1 MIKLFKRTQCYEF
14 VFTYRFDN
22 MPSQLINI
30 ECPEVLI
37 FMAACQTATKH
48 VHGVAVD
55 HRSMMTDRL
64 RLNFTLGLQKN
75 PATRLVLIFCI
86 SIEIVEGQQVYH
98 PEIIKKAFTNIMS
111 SKYVEFILVCK
122 CRMVPPPLRK
132 LRIQPHFMPIHIG
145 HAELILLEGFLSMLN
160 LGNVKRR

>member
-1 MIKLFKRTQCYEF
+1 MIKLFKRTQCNKF

-30 ECPEVLI
+30 ECPEVFI

-48 VHGVAVD
+48 VHGVAMD

-98 PEIIKKAFTNIMS
+98 PEIIKKALPNVMAPINI
-111 SKYVEFILVCK
+111 KLVLINEG
-122 CRMVPPPLRK
+122 RMVAATLR
-132 LRIQPHFMPIHIG
+132 HF
-145 HAELILLEGFLSMLN
+145 
-160 LGNVKRR
+160 